1 MVNIKKVLVAVLA
14 AATVVSISGCSM
26 IEKTPEAIANS
37 TVAVVN
43 GEKITRAELD
53 KDPNTLQVIQQA
65 KQQYGDNYS
74 TNEEAVSAIKS
85 QKEQVLDNMIT
96 QKVLSQKAKEL
107 NLLPSDSKV
116 KSDAQTQIDK
126 MKKEYFGSDESKFK
140 EALSQQGFTEQ
151 SLKDMYITQIMNQ
164 EIQENIAKSLTKNLK
179 ITDKQIE
186 DYYNKNKDQ
195 FTEQPTKMHLAHI
208 LVKTEDEAKKV
219 KKRLDSGESFD
230 KVAKEVSQDTSNKD
244 KGGDLGEIS
253 INDTNY
259 DAQFMTGA
267 KALKEGQ
274 ISDPIQ
280 SSFGWHIIKCI
291 KKTEYPLKKLSKV
304 QSQIKSQ
311 LENDEK
317 TKIVSQKTSEWKKA
331 AKIEK
336 KEKNIM

>member
-1 MVNIKKVLVAVLA
+1 VNIKKILVAVLA
-14 AATVVSISGCSM
+14 SATLFSISGCSM

-37 TVAVVN
+37 AVAIVN

-74 TNEEAVSAIKS
+74 QNEEAVSAIKS
-85 QKEQVLDNMIT
+85 QKEQILDNMIT
-96 QKVLSQKAKEL
+96 EKVLSQKAKEL
-107 NLLPSDSKV
+107 NILPSDSKV
-116 KSDAQTQIDK
+116 KSDAKAQIDK
-126 MKKEYFGSDESKFK
+126 MKKQYFGGDETKFA
-140 EALSQQGFTEQ
+140 EALKQQGFTEQ
-151 SLKDMYITQIMNQ
+151 ALTEMYVAQIRNQ

-179 ITDKQIE
+179 ITDKQVK
-186 DYYNKNKDQ
+186 DYYDKNKDK
-195 FTEQPTKMHLAHI
+195 FTEQPTKMHLEHI

-219 KKRLDSGESFD
+219 KKRLDSGESFA

-253 INDTNY
+253 VDDTNY
-259 DAQFMTGA
+259 DAQFMAGA

-274 ISDPIQ
+274 ISNPVQ

-291 KKTEYPLKKLSKV
+291 KKTEYPVKEFSKV
-304 QSQIKSQ
+304 KSQIKSQ
-311 LENDEK
+311 LENDQK
-317 TKIVSQKTSEWKKA
+317 TKIMSQKTSEWKKA

-336 KEKNIM
+336 KEKNLM